1 MINSLAFIYQH
12 PLLSEANLDI
22 IFSEHKKI
30 EVPKNEFLLQDGEVL
45 NCYYVLESGLV
56 RAFVHDFDNNE
67 ITTEFFVENE
77 VVIVPSSL
85 FQRIPSQ
92 ENLQTVTD
100 AVLWKIEFEDFEKL
114 FDQIEGF
121 KDWGRLW
128 FTFQLFSNK
137 QRSLDMITET
147 ATNRYLKLM
156 KEKPSIVKSAP
167 LKQIASYLGITDSSL
182 SRIRREILYNSKS

>member
-1 MINSLAFIYQH
+1 MINSLACIYQH
-12 PLLSEANLDI
+12 PLLSKANLDI
-22 IFSEHKKI
+22 IFSAHRRIK
-30 EVPKNEFLLQDGEVL
+30 VSKNEFLLREGEVL
-45 NCYYVLESGLV
+45 NSYYVLESGLV

-67 ITTEFFVENE
+67 ITTEFFVKNE
-77 VVIVPSSL
+77 IVIVPSSL
-85 FQRIPSQ
+85 FQRIPSK
-92 ENLQTVTD
+92 ENLQAVTN
-100 AVLWKIEFEDFEKL
+100 AVLWKIEFDDFEKL